1 LSARRTA
8 LEDPVNASRPR
19 RWKGAAWVA
28 WRTRKARRAG
38 DVGGVVRSVARGSTS
53 AVAIKVGRQ
62 RILLLLDPS
71 LVGELLVEHAAVT
84 TKGPGVQLTRQM
96 LGNGLLTSEGRP
108 HDLARKLIA
117 PAFSPRRLAGYTDAF
132 ADRTRART
140 AGWRDGETLDI
151 HDEMACLTLDI
162 VGRTLLGIDLSDSAP
177 QIRGSLDAALER
189 FGEVG
194 GGSLLIGGAGGRRVF
209 GGRGKRTARAV
220 DTPHAAEADVH
231 RVVDEV
237 IEEHRRNPPSDDRGD
252 VVSALL
258 SDGQVRAG
266 MTNQEIHDHVITL
279 IMAGHETTANALTWA
294 LFLLGRH
301 PDIQARLHEEVDRL
315 PTDGPRFSQLPDL
328 PFTRAVI
335 SEAMRL
341 YPPAWVLGRTLVA
354 PLDFAGWQAP
364 AGTLVGVSPL
374 LLHHDP
380 RWFDRPADFD
390 PDRWLDGRQKSL
402 PRNAYLPFG
411 TGPRACIGEQFAWAE
426 AMTVLAMIAS
436 RWTIRTPPELT
447 PRAQYRVTLR
457 PSGPVPLQVAARTA
471 AALDA
476 PKRIGR

>member
-1 LSARRTA
+1 MTA
-8 LEDPVNASRPR
+8 PGSR
-19 RWKGAAWVA
+19 RWHGAAWVG
-28 WRTRKARRAG
+28 WRTRRARRAG
-38 DVGGVVRSVARGSTS
+38 DVGGVVRSVARGSRS

-62 RILLLLDPS
+62 RILLLLEPA
-71 LVGELLVEHAAVT
+71 LVGQLLVDHAAVT

-96 LGNGLLTSEGRP
+96 LGNGLLTSEGKP
-108 HDLARKLIA
+108 HDRARRLIA
-117 PAFSPRRLAGYTDAF
+117 PAFSPRRLAGYTESF
-132 ADRTRART
+132 AERTRYRT
-140 AGWRDGETLDI
+140 DGWHDGDTLDMI
-151 HDEMACLTLDI
+151 DEMACLTLDI
-162 VGRTLLGIDLSDSAP
+162 VGRTLLGIDLTDSAG
-177 QIRGSLDAALER
+177 QIRGSLEAALDR

-194 GGSLLIGGAGGRRVF
+194 GGSLLIGAAGRRR
-209 GGRGKRTARAV
+209 GLGRRGLRGPSAV

-237 IEEHRRNPPSDDRGD
+237 IEEHRRHPPSDDRGD

-266 MTNQEIHDHVITL
+266 MTDREIHDHVITL

-294 LFLLGRH
+294 LFLIGRR
-301 PDIQARLHEEVDRL
+301 PDIQARLHDEVDRL
-315 PTDGPRFSQLPDL
+315 PAAGPDFARLADL

-354 PLDFAGWQAP
+354 PLDFAGWHAP

-380 RWFDRPADFD
+380 RWFDNPEDFD

-402 PRNAYLPFG
+402 PRHAYLPFG

-426 AMTVLAMIAS
+426 AVTVLAVIAS
-436 RWTIRTPPELT
+436 RWTIRTPPDLA
-447 PRAQYRVTLR
+447 PAAQYRVTLR
-457 PSGPVPLQVAARTA
+457 PSGPVSLTITARNMPL
-471 AALDA
+471 
-476 PKRIGR
+476 I